1 MTHPVAGPLFQDL
14 IQMHV
19 QLGLVLASLDLN
31 SGIAA
36 VPGVSAPLIATY
48 QTMGDAILNKY
59 TVTQVKDIVCN
70 NGVFPPS
77 HTGLTSPLF
86 DHMYV
91 IEDLLHG

>member
-19 QLGLVLASLDLN
+19 QLGLVLASLDAGVPGASTSL
-31 SGIAA
+31 IAA
-36 VPGVSAPLIATY
+36 YNL
-48 QTMGDAILNKY
+48 MGNGLLSKY
-59 TVTQVKDIVCN
+59 TVTQVKDIVCD

-77 HTGLTSPLF
+77 HTGLTSPVF

>member
-1 MTHPVAGPLFQDL
+1 MTHPVDGPLFQDL

-31 SGIAA
+31 SV
-36 VPGVSAPLIATY
+36 VPGASASLIATY

-91 IEDLLHG
+91 IEDLLHE